1 MKRELCNMDKRP
13 LDILNDALDSNVLI
27 RLKGQ
32 REFRGQLKG
41 YDMHMNLVM
50 DNAEEILDDN
60 STKKFGTIVVRGD
73 NIIFISP

>member
-1 MKRELCNMDKRP
+1 MAKRP
-13 LDILNDALDSNVLI
+13 LDILNDALDSNVLV

-32 REFRGQLKG
+32 REFRGQLQG

-50 DNAEEILDDN
+50 DNTEEILADN

>member
-1 MKRELCNMDKRP
+1 MKGELCNMAKRP

-32 REFRGQLKG
+32 REFRGQLQG

-50 DNAEEILDDN
+50 DNAEEILADN

>member
-1 MKRELCNMDKRP
+1 MAKRP
-13 LDILNDALDSNVLI
+13 LDILNDALDSNVLV

-32 REFRGQLKG
+32 REFRGQLQG

-50 DNAEEILDDN
+50 DNAEEILADN
-60 STKKFGTIVVRGD
+60 SIKKFGTIVVRGD